1 MFNKECIAMLL
12 AGGEGRRLAPLTST
26 IAKPAVPFGGHYRII
41 DFPLSNCVN
50 SDIDTV
56 GVLTQYEAE
65 SLHEHI
71 GDGTPW
77 GLTKTDDK
85 GITLLPSY
93 NTGNAEYLGTADAI
107 HKNIEYIDSQNPE
120 HVLILS
126 GDHIYYMNYREMLNY
141 HKEKG
146 AAATISVM
154 EVPWDEA
161 HRFGVMSADEELR
174 VTEFAEKPEKPE
186 SNLASM
192 GIYLFK
198 WDYLRNYLL
207 EDAQDAQSSHD
218 FGKDIIPKMLAD
230 QESLYVYEFQ
240 GYWKDVGTV
249 KSLWDSHMDLLQE
262 DCAID
267 LQRRDWPMYTRERRT
282 RLSAQKVPDR
292 KTQSLGSLLH
302 DSCQVEGQIE
312 RSVVFSGV
320 EVGKGSAIKESIVMP
335 DTRIGRNVHIEHAII
350 GEGAVIRDGAV
361 IKGNPSEIMV
371 IGPNETVFGKMA
383 VRPQTTRMLKEAY
396 ERNTRLRAEG
406 FTS

>member
-126 GDHIYYMNYREMLNY
+126 GDHIYYMNYREMLNH

-161 HRFGVMSADEELR
+161 HRFGVMSADKDLR

-249 KSLWDSHMDLLQE
+249 KSLWDSHMDLLQD

-267 LQRRDWPMYTRERRT
+267 LQRKDWPMYTRERRT
-282 RLSAQKVPDR
+282 RLSAQKVPNR
-292 KTQSLGSLLH
+292 QPQPLGSLLH
-302 DSCQVEGQIE
+302 DSCQVEGRIE

-361 IKGNPSEIMV
+361 IKGNPGEIMV

>member
-93 NTGNAEYLGTADAI
+93 NTSNAEYLGTADAI

-126 GDHIYYMNYREMLNY
+126 GDHIYFMNYREMLGY
-141 HKEKG
+141 HKGKG

-161 HRFGVMSADEELR
+161 HRFGVMSTDTDLR

-198 WDYLRNYLL
+198 WDYLKGYLL
-207 EDAQDAQSSHD
+207 QDALDTQSSHD

-262 DCAID
+262 NCAID
-267 LQRRDWPMYTRERRT
+267 LQRTDWPMYTRERRS
-282 RLSAQKVPDR
+282 RLSAHKTHNR
-292 KTQSLGSLLH
+292 KAQPLGSLLH
-302 DSCQVEGQIE
+302 DSCQIEGQIE
-312 RSVVFSGV
+312 RSVVFCGA
-320 EVGKGSAIKESIVMP
+320 EIGKGSSIKESIVMP
-335 DTRIGRNVHIEHAII
+335 DTRIGRNVYIEHAII

-361 IKGNPSEIMV
+361 IKGSPSEITV

-383 VRPQTTRMLKEAY
+383 VRPQTARMLKEAY

>member
-126 GDHIYYMNYREMLNY
+126 GDHIYYMNYREMLNH

-161 HRFGVMSADEELR
+161 HRFGVMSADEDLR
-174 VTEFAEKPEKPE
+174 VTEFAEKPDKPE

-207 EDAQDAQSSHD
+207 EDAQDPQSSHD

-262 DCAID
+262 NCAID
-267 LQRRDWPMYTRERRT
+267 LQRQDWPMYTRERRT
-282 RLSAQKVPDR
+282 RLSAQKVPGR
-292 KTQSLGSLLH
+292 KMQSLDSLLH

-320 EVGKGSAIKESIVMP
+320 EVGKGSSIKESIVMP

-361 IKGNPSEIMV
+361 IKGNPSEIVV

>member
-77 GLTKTDDK
+77 GLTKTNDK
-85 GITLLPSY
+85 GVTLLPSY
-93 NTGNAEYLGTADAI
+93 NTDNAEYLGTADAI

-146 AAATISVM
+146 TVATISVM

-174 VTEFAEKPEKPE
+174 ITEFAEKPEKPE

-198 WDYLRNYLL
+198 WDYLRKYLV
-207 EDAQDAQSSHD
+207 EDAEDEQSSHD

-267 LQRRDWPMYTRERRT
+267 LQRTDWPMYTRERRT
-282 RLSAQKVPDR
+282 RLSAHKLSNQKAEPLD
-292 KTQSLGSLLH
+292 SLLH

-335 DTRIGRNVHIEHAII
+335 NTRIGRNVHIEHAII

>member
-107 HKNIEYIDSQNPE
+107 HKNIEYIDNQNPE

-161 HRFGVMSADEELR
+161 HRFGVMSADEDLR

-249 KSLWDSHMDLLQE
+249 KSLWDSHMDLLHE

-267 LQRRDWPMYTRERRT
+267 LQRKDWPMYTRERRT
-282 RLSAQKVPDR
+282 RLSAQKVPNR
-292 KTQSLGSLLH
+292 QTQPLGSLLH
-302 DSCQVEGQIE
+302 DSCQVEGRIE
-312 RSVVFSGV
+312 RSIVFSGV

-361 IKGNPSEIMV
+361 IKGNPGEIMV

>member
-161 HRFGVMSADEELR
+161 HRFGVMSADEDLR

-249 KSLWDSHMDLLQE
+249 KSLWDSHMDLLHE

-267 LQRRDWPMYTRERRT
+267 LQRKDWPMYTRERRT
-282 RLSAQKVPDR
+282 RLSAQKVPNR
-292 KTQSLGSLLH
+292 QTQPLGSLLH

-361 IKGNPSEIMV
+361 IKGKPGEIMV

>member
-126 GDHIYYMNYREMLNY
+126 GDHIYYMNYREMLNH

-161 HRFGVMSADEELR
+161 HRFGVMSADEDLR

-249 KSLWDSHMDLLQE
+249 KSLWDSHMDLLHE
-262 DCAID
+262 NCAID
-267 LQRRDWPMYTRERRT
+267 LQRKDWPMYTRERRT
-282 RLSAQKVPDR
+282 RLSAQKVPNR
-292 KTQSLGSLLH
+292 QTQPLGSLLH
-302 DSCQVEGQIE
+302 ESCQVEGRIE

-361 IKGNPSEIMV
+361 IKGSPGEIMV
-371 IGPNETVFGKMA
+371 IGPNEVVFGKMA

>member
-126 GDHIYYMNYREMLNY
+126 GDHIYYMNYREMLNH

-161 HRFGVMSADEELR
+161 HRFGVMSADEDLR
-174 VTEFAEKPEKPE
+174 VIEFAEKPEKPE

-249 KSLWDSHMDLLQE
+249 KSLWDSHMDLLHE
-262 DCAID
+262 NCAID
-267 LQRRDWPMYTRERRT
+267 LQRKDWPMYTRERRT
-282 RLSAQKVPDR
+282 RLSAQKVPNR
-292 KTQSLGSLLH
+292 QTQPLGSLLH
-302 DSCQVEGQIE
+302 DSCQVEGRIE

-361 IKGNPSEIMV
+361 IKGSPGEIMV
-371 IGPNETVFGKMA
+371 IGPNEVVFGKMA